1 MFAEGDVLKNKHTGG
16 IVTVTDVLHIKS
28 AKNPVLQVLDAEGQV
43 FRLDKPSASHWVVDG
58 DPSTYRE
65 YVDSY
70 EGGEEE

>member
-43 FRLDKPSASHWVVDG
+43 FRLDEPSASHWALAKPVV
-58 DPSTYRE
+58 
-65 YVDSY
+65 